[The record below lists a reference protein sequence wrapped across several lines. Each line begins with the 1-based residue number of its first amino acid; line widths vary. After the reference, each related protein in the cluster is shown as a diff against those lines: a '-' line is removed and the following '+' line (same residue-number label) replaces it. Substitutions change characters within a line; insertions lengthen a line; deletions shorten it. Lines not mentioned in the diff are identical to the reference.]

1 MATLESIEGIGPAN
15 AKKLRAAGV
24 KSTDSLL
31 KSGGTK
37 KGRKEI
43 AAASGL
49 AERSILEWV
58 NRADLMRVKGVA
70 TQYSDLLE
78 AAGVDT
84 VKELAKRRPDNLTAM
99 MKDVNDAAVAK
110 GRSIV
115 RRPPSQVEVEK
126 WVAHAK
132 KLKPAVSY

>member
-31 KSGGTK
+31 KTGGTK
-37 KGRKEI
+37 KGRKGI
-43 AAASGL
+43 AASSGI

-58 NRADLMRVKGVA
+58 NRADLMRVKGVS

-84 VKELAKRRPDNLTAM
+84 VKELSKRRPDNLTAKM
-99 MKDVNDAAVAK
+99 REVNDAAVAK

-126 WVAHAK
+126 WVAQAK
-132 KLKPAVSY
+132 KMKPAVSH

>member
-15 AKKLRAAGV
+15 AEKLRAAGV
-24 KSTDSLL
+24 RSTDSLL
-31 KSGGTK
+31 KTGGTK

-43 AAASGL
+43 AASSGI

-58 NRADLMRVKGVA
+58 NRADLMRVRGIS

-84 VKELAKRRPDNLTAM
+84 VKELAKRRPDNLTAK
-99 MKDVNDAAVAK
+99 MKQVNESAVAK
-110 GRSIV
+110 GSSIV

-126 WVAHAK
+126 WVAQAK
-132 KLKPAVSY
+132 KMKPAVSH